1 MFLVSQS
8 QIPPNF
14 HCIFNKMEKNML
26 TEVLGE
32 VGSREGSRQESY
44 LTGEAFGVEPGLYS
58 PKSWVYVVGNNIT

>member
-32 VGSREGSRQESY
+32 VGSRILQAVSICRNYCYRCHRG
-44 LTGEAFGVEPGLYS
+44 FYS
-58 PKSWVYVVGNNIT
+58 SVLVYEIGNIKLD

>member
-1 MFLVSQS
+1 
-8 QIPPNF
+8 
-14 HCIFNKMEKNML
+14 ML

-44 LTGEAFGVEPGLYS
+44 LTGEAFGVGPGLYS